1 MSATMTMP
9 SLSLADT
16 IDKFL
21 AAMLEQGIETSDEIV
36 ADGKLHRFHVV
47 GDARGSRNGFYC
59 LHADDRPAG
68 IFGCNKR
75 YGFDHKFQ
83 WQSNVKTAPWSEEE
97 RQAYRERVAKERA
110 EKDAAEKARH
120 EKAAKIANAIWENAE
135 TATSEHP
142 YLKAKGVKAHGLKVC
157 RWFKVN
163 AETGEARLISDNALL
178 VPITDRKRR
187 IHSLQAIFPAKLAA
201 VGNRNKDYLADG
213 AKRGLFHTIGKPL
226 MHDGKPVFV
235 LCEGYATGASIH
247 ECTGH
252 CVLVCFDAGNLP
264 EVAQSLRSG
273 LNEVGKDAVIVLAA
287 DNDRWTTQP
296 IENPGVYHA
305 KNAARV
311 VDGLVAVP
319 DFTDLSGEPTDF
331 NDLHQR
337 EGAEAVANAIAEA
350 LTRLEV
356 VADDEAEPAEPVAGN
371 QVAEIEA
378 SDAANDNSSA
388 AANVDDDDMDDCN
401 FTVVGYDRDR
411 TYIYHH
417 GRGQVRHYRTN
428 EFTDNALVELA
439 HPNWWEMHFPGE
451 KGGINRKAALSWL
464 FNQAQKR
471 GIYDPECVRGRGA
484 WIDEGRMVVHLGDRL
499 LVDGEVAALNKIAS
513 RFVYERAKALGD
525 ISESAIS
532 DAEGARI
539 VNTARLFRWERSVS
553 ADLLCGWLF
562 LAPVCGALKWRPH
575 IWVTG
580 GAGSGKTTIMDKF
593 VRLLMPHGS
602 PLFANGDSSE
612 AGLRQALGSEAR
624 PLLVDETEADTQKA
638 KAKIEQVIGLLR
650 QSSSETV
657 AKTYRGTISGSHQ
670 SFALRAMACLSS
682 IGVSLEQAQ
691 DIERVEVLHLRP
703 KTDHVSDTPWEVL
716 SGQLRELA
724 ADMQIGDRMLR
735 RAINMADTI
744 NRAIEVFSRAAAV
757 TLESQRNG
765 DQIGALLAG
774 AWCLQNSEAPTFED
788 AERVISSIDWTE
800 RKTTHVEEEVSLVAT
815 LVASPVN
822 VGSGVRMTIGD
833 LVEYAAGMGDD
844 QVMTYKSAA
853 HQLQMFGMKVIPA
866 EGMVRIHTA
875 NRELLALME
884 GTKFSTGFHDRV
896 RRIEG
901 ADTMSGKPFRI
912 GKASRNGVAIP
923 LSALIEVDHNQ
934 SPI

>member
-1 MSATMTMP
+1 MMTSTLELGRAKEDIAGTISRYIKLTKKGDEFVACCPFHDEHTPSFTVTPATGYFYCFGCGEGGDAIDFVQKYEGVGFNAAVGQIVGNHTGEASPVRHQPTKPAKAADEWKLIAPIPDDTPPPKFAFRGMQATRTWLYRDEAGGRIGYVCRFDKP
-9 SLSLADT
+9 EGGKEVVPLAYWVHTGTGEMAWRFAAFAKPRPIYGLDR
-16 IDKFL
+16 L
-21 AAMLEQGIETSDEIV
+21 AANPTAQVLIV
-36 ADGKLHRFHVV
+36 EG
-47 GDARGSRNGFYC
+47 
-59 LHADDRPAG
+59 
-68 IFGCNKR
+68 
-75 YGFDHKFQ
+75 
-83 WQSNVKTAPWSEEE
+83 
-97 RQAYRERVAKERA
+97 
-110 EKDAAEKARH
+110 
-120 EKAAKIANAIWENAE
+120 EKAADAAQALFGRRLVVVSWPGGGKAVRFVDW
-135 TATSEHP
+135 SP
-142 YLKAKGVKAHGLKVC
+142 LKGRRVGLWPDADQKTYPE
-157 RWFKVN
+157 RHEL
-163 AETGEARLISDNALL
+163 AGE
-178 VPITDRKRR
+178 
-187 IHSLQAIFPAKLAA
+187 
-201 VGNRNKDYLADG
+201 
-213 AKRGLFHTIGKPL
+213 L
-226 MHDGKPVFV
+226 MPFIEQPG
-235 LCEGYATGASIH
+235 T
-247 ECTGH
+247 
-252 CVLVCFDAGNLP
+252 
-264 EVAQSLRSG
+264 VAM
-273 LNEVGKDAVIVLAA
+273 
-287 DNDRWTTQP
+287 
-296 IENPGVYHA
+296 
-305 KNAARV
+305 
-311 VDGLVAVP
+311 VD
-319 DFTDLSGEPTDF
+319 
-331 NDLHQR
+331 
-337 EGAEAVANAIAEA
+337 IAEA
-350 LTRLEV
+350 LEGLAESVRFIMPPDGVPDGWDL
-356 VADDEAEPAEPVAGN
+356 ADQLPEDWDLMAHAKSSALPIAEFLAKHGIGARRPQLDAAAPVATEPFQPEIGP
-371 QVAEIEA
+371 VAEVEVTA
-378 SDAANDNSSA
+378 AANDNASA
-388 AANVDDDDMDDCN
+388 EDHADVDAIDDCS

-411 TYIYHH
+411 TFIYHH
-417 GRGQVRHYRTN
+417 GRGQVRHYKTN
-428 EFTDNALVELA
+428 EFTENALVELA
-439 HPNWWEMHFPGE
+439 HPNWWETHFPGE
-451 KGGINRKAALSWL
+451 KGGINRKAALSWV

-484 WIDEGRMVVHLGDRL
+484 WIDQGRMVVHLGDRL

-532 DAEGARI
+532 DAEGAKI

-624 PLLVDETEADTQKA
+624 PLLIDETEADTQKA

-716 SGQLRELA
+716 SGHLRELA
-724 ADMQIGDRMLR
+724 ADMRIGDRMLR

-744 NRAIEVFSRAAAV
+744 NLAIEVFSRAAAV

-765 DQIGALLAG
+765 DQVGALLAG

-844 QVMTYKSAA
+844 QVMTWKSAA
-853 HQLQMFGMKVIPA
+853 HQLQMYGMKVISA
-866 EGMVRIHTA
+866 EGVVRIHTA